1 MASVCGSTMSLMD
14 TGVPIKAPVS
24 GVAMGLVTDG
34 ERYHILS
41 DILGTEDHLGDM
53 DFKVTGTTKGIT
65 ALQMDIKISGL
76 STELM
81 AEALTQSHEARM
93 HIMDEMMKVIKTPR
107 PEMKNHVPR
116 VTTVTIPVEKIGAI
130 IGPGGKTIRA
140 IQEETG
146 ARLDIEDDGTVYI
159 SAADGES
166 EAAARARVEGLTESA
181 VPGRIYTGRVVR
193 VVDFGAFVEILP
205 NMDGL
210 VHISQ
215 LDTVRIN
222 SVEDVAKVGDEITV
236 MVTQIDAGGKI
247 RLSRKAVLE
256 GWSLEEAKAND
267 QPRGGNRNNNRGR
280 SNNDRNR
287 GRNNNR
293 R

>member
-1 MASVCGSTMSLMD
+1 
-14 TGVPIKAPVS
+14 
-24 GVAMGLVTDG
+24 
-34 ERYHILS
+34 
-41 DILGTEDHLGDM
+41 
-53 DFKVTGTTKGIT
+53 
-65 ALQMDIKISGL
+65 
-76 STELM
+76 
-81 AEALTQSHEARM
+81 
-93 HIMDEMMKVIKTPR
+93 
-107 PEMKNHVPR
+107 MKNHVPR
-116 VTTVTIPVEKIGAI
+116 VTTLTIPVEKIGAI

-166 EAAARARVEGLTESA
+166 EAAARQRVEGLTESA
-181 VPGRIYTGRVVR
+181 VAGRIYTGRVVR

-215 LDTVRIN
+215 LDTLRVN
-222 SVEDVAKVGDEITV
+222 NVEDIAKVGDEITV
-236 MVTQIDAGGKI
+236 MVTNVDPNGKI

-256 GWSLEEAKAND
+256 GWSLEEAIAND
-267 QPRGGNRNNNRGR
+267 QPRGGNNRNNRGR
-280 SNNDRNR
+280 NDRNR
-287 GRNNNR
+287 RNNR

>member
-1 MASVCGSTMSLMD
+1 
-14 TGVPIKAPVS
+14 
-24 GVAMGLVTDG
+24 
-34 ERYHILS
+34 
-41 DILGTEDHLGDM
+41 
-53 DFKVTGTTKGIT
+53 
-65 ALQMDIKISGL
+65 
-76 STELM
+76 
-81 AEALTQSHEARM
+81 M
-93 HIMDEMMKVIKTPR
+93 HIMDEMMKVIQTPR

-116 VTTVTIPVEKIGAI
+116 VTTVTIPIEKIGAI

-181 VPGRIYTGRVVR
+181 VAGRIYTGRVVR

-215 LDTVRIN
+215 LDSIRIN

-256 GWSLEEAKAND
+256 GWSLEEAIAND
-267 QPRGGNRNNNRGR
+267 QPRGGGRSNNRGR
-280 SNNDRNR
+280 GNDRNR
-287 GRNNNR
+287 NRNNR